1 MITLVIVIFLYILP
15 FIYGTLK
22 LAHFFML
29 TFTSLA
35 KLFPQASA
43 TVTTRL
49 YISPT
54 VESSVVHKK
63 KRKSVFCVNGKSNST
78 KGLGGTVSP

>member
-22 LAHFFML
+22 LAHFFYANIHVP
-29 TFTSLA
+29 S

-54 VESSVVHKK
+54 GESSVVCKK
-63 KRKSVFCVNGKSNST
+63 KRKSVFCVNWEIK
-78 KGLGGTVSP
+78 LD

>member
-1 MITLVIVIFLYILP
+1 MTKDRKNDYFSYSHIFVYFALYIWNTK
-15 FIYGTLK
+15 ISS
-22 LAHFFML
+22 FFYANIHVP
-29 TFTSLA
+29 S

-54 VESSVVHKK
+54 SESSVVRKK
-63 KRKSVFCVNGKSNST
+63 KRKSVFCVNWEMK
-78 KGLGGTVSP
+78 LD

>member
-1 MITLVIVIFLYILP
+1 MITLVIVICLYILP

-22 LAHFFML
+22 LAHFFYANIHVP
-29 TFTSLA
+29 S

-54 VESSVVHKK
+54 GESSVVRKK
-63 KRKSVFCVNGKSNST
+63 KRKSVFCVNWEIK
-78 KGLGGTVSP
+78 LD